1 MYICKFPIIAGEET
15 GKGWYASIDSDYI
28 LYYDFDTNE
37 YSFNQE
43 PCDSR
48 PVFNPECNEL
58 LPIKAFN
65 NKFKMLTGGTMVQVF
80 ESGKDL
86 DLCLEAKKIG
96 DLMSYMFELRVKQ
109 QPFLGLKDLDLNTF
123 PRVGGIHLVHIL
135 NDGYLKYGVSLSTA
149 GAYLLCMNKELYN
162 DLRFLCFNN
171 FVIKG

>member
-65 NKFKMLTGGTMVQVF
+65 YKFKMLTGGTMVT
-80 ESGKDL
+80 KL
-86 DLCLEAKKIG
+86 
-96 DLMSYMFELRVKQ
+96 
-109 QPFLGLKDLDLNTF
+109 LKHKNLKSLYSSLF
-123 PRVGGIHLVHIL
+123 IHNRYAPAVDKLTP
-135 NDGYLKYGVSLSTA
+135 YFK
-149 GAYLLCMNKELYN
+149 
-162 DLRFLCFNN
+162 
-171 FVIKG
+171 